1 MHNKIGEHIIKYKIK
16 MRNTNIKKTYG
27 VLLVQSLQGEDT
39 AGKEQTGAVGSGVV
53 GQTGLEAVLLQV
65 VGVGRRVDAVSLQ
78 LGGGDLAHDVTVGD
92 ADNHAVL
99 GGLVLVL
106 VLGEHATTLTVVSL
120 SLTPPPVLDLVTL
133 EVSIVLLNLDETH
146 GVCFVIWNM
155 FVGFKIYKIGKCLKI
170 KHPIVP
176 FGSATT
182 VAFFLSSFFLGAV
195 LFFFFLHFFFLQ
207 LMHTLFVAISIP
219 LPSPIRFA
227 FAQICFPR
235 TVSPFSSPM
244 QFVF

>member
-1 MHNKIGEHIIKYKIK
+1 MS
-16 MRNTNIKKTYG
+16 TQKTYG
-27 VLLVQSLQGEDT
+27 VLLVQSLEGKDT
-39 AGKEQTGAVGSGVV
+39 TGKEQTGAVGSGVV

-78 LGGGDLAHDVTVGD
+78 LGGGDLAHNVTVGD

-146 GVCFVIWNM
+146 FN
-155 FVGFKIYKIGKCLKI
+155 
-170 KHPIVP
+170 
-176 FGSATT
+176 
-182 VAFFLSSFFLGAV
+182 
-195 LFFFFLHFFFLQ
+195 
-207 LMHTLFVAISIP
+207 
-219 LPSPIRFA
+219 
-227 FAQICFPR
+227 
-235 TVSPFSSPM
+235 
-244 QFVF
+244 